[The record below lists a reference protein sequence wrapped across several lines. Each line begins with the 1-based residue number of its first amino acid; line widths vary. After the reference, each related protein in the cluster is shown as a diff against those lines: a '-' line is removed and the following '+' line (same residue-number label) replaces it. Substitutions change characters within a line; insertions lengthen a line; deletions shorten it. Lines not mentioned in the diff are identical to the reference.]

1 MVRVAAKPSRSALRP
16 AKASGCPTAAVA
28 FSATGSA
35 PLQATSACTRRRRV
49 CSTPAHRRG
58 RLVCL
63 RRGTFH
69 RGKVP
74 KTRRGLRPPDSHG
87 APRRASQEKASLR
100 PLSST
105 GPSSSILL
113 TPSRLRAGQ
122 WNRTAVTA
130 TQRFSKAART
140 APEQGLDLAHGSFYA
155 QISPSCR
162 RGGLYGRPPGCDV

>member
-16 AKASGCPTAAVA
+16 AKASGCPTVAVA

-35 PLQATSACTRRRRV
+35 PLQATSARTRRRRV

-122 WNRTAVTA
+122 WNRTIVTA
-130 TQRFSKAART
+130 TELFTKAART
-140 APEQGLDLAHGSFYA
+140 SLERGTAIAHGSVTTP
-155 QISPSCR
+155 QSRLCRDSSPYT
-162 RGGLYGRPPGCDV
+162 GEP